1 MFDKRKIN
9 MSHVRNKHKLS
20 NHAPCK
26 KNHARD
32 NQMSFFF
39 KELSNEIMTGT
50 KLGDIFLQNR
60 SEEKK
65 SFVSVLRKTKK
76 KYYENL

>member
-1 MFDKRKIN
+1 
-9 MSHVRNKHKLS
+9 
-20 NHAPCK
+20 
-26 KNHARD
+26 
-32 NQMSFFF
+32 
-39 KELSNEIMTGT
+39 MTGT